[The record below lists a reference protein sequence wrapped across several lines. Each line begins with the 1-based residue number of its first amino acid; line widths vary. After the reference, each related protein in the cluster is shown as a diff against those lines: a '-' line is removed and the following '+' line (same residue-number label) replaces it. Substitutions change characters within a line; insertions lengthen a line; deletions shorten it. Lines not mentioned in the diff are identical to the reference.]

1 MIYEEGK
8 ITPVDAKKLAVDV
21 KDIFGIRCKY
31 MGYLF
36 KDIDGKDKKKLAFEI
51 AKTRVKDIYKEKEAE
66 PLPMEINY
74 EERKIDGKAGYGVVY
89 DGFMLSRILMK
100 FFPFKIGREIRV
112 LITDRLIATFDTDMR
127 YHLRT
132 CVLSGG
138 WNLLSTNGL
147 IHAPA
152 RPKEFYFAKKFLGEK
167 MDEVATKEIENFLG
181 DRFLKENDPRLQDAM
196 LSLIIQ
202 ALFYSEF
209 GEGFCS
215 DKKCRLFNPHWQE
228 EVICALVQN
237 GEMGLCDKHKEM
249 LYSLKNDKN

>member
-8 ITPVDAKKLAVDV
+8 IKPVDAKKLTFEV
-21 KDIFGIRCKY
+21 KDKFGIECKY
-31 MGYLF
+31 MGYIF
-36 KDIDGKDKKKLAFEI
+36 KDISEKNKKKLALEI
-51 AKTRVKDIYKEKEAE
+51 AKARVKNIYKEEEAT
-66 PLPMEINY
+66 PLPAEVNY

-89 DGFMLSRILMK
+89 DGFMLSGILMK
-100 FFPFKIGREIRV
+100 FFPFKRGKEIRV

-152 RPKEFYFAKKFLGEK
+152 RPREFYFARKFLGEK
-167 MDEVATKEIENFLG
+167 MDEVASKEIESLLG
-181 DRFLKENDPRLQDAM
+181 DRFLRENDPRLHDAM
-196 LSLIIQ
+196 LSLVLQ
-202 ALFYSEF
+202 AFFYSES

-215 DKKCRLFNPHWQE
+215 EKNCRLFNPHWQE
-228 EVICALVQN
+228 EVITALVQN
-237 GEMGLCDKHKEM
+237 GEIGLCDKHKKM
-249 LYSLKNDKN
+249 LYKLRDDKN